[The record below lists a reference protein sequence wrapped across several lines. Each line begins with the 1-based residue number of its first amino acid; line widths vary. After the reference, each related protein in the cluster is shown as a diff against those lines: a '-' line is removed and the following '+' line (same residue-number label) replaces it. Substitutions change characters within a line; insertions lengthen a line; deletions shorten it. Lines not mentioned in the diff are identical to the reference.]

1 MSFSTVPTF
10 TPGQV
15 VTATDLNT
23 YLRDNEGYLLNR
35 PSQIILRDNNAN
47 YTNNVAGSYA
57 HIAGANLALTL
68 HFSGSLAHVWLHGDV
83 FGSAAAVASD
93 CCFPLE
99 RLRVGR
105 AGV

>member
-1 MSFSTVPTF
+1 MSFTTVPTF

-57 HIAGANLALTL
+57 NIDGTNLAITL
-68 HFSGSLAHVWLHGDV
+68 NFSGSLAYVWLHPAPLQPWRLTLTLRWTV
-83 FGSAAAVASD
+83 SALA
-93 CCFPLE
+93 
-99 RLRVGR
+99 GR
-105 AGV
+105 G